1 MIKLDRVARRKAVKS
16 LLKPNI
22 FRTLEEQVNIYLYQN
37 ERYIENKKRKYLKIN
52 ERQFLSIIKD
62 SVHV

>member
-37 ERYIENKKRKYLKIN
+37 ERYIENKKRKYLK
-52 ERQFLSIIKD
+52 K
-62 SVHV
+62 